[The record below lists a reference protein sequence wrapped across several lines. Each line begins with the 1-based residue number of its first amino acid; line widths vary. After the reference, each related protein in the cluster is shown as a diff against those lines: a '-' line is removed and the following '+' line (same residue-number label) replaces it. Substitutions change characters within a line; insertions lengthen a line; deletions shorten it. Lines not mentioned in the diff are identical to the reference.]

1 MLYMNAQ
8 PVLVLYTVYMY
19 VVQYLVQVYRCNT
32 SVNVSIKCCLNQ
44 PTCMLPESTYIQ
56 PANRTSVVSAL
67 NANGIDRH
75 SIDGFI
81 EK

>member
-1 MLYMNAQ
+1 
-8 PVLVLYTVYMY
+8 
-19 VVQYLVQVYRCNT
+19 
-32 SVNVSIKCCLNQ
+32 
-44 PTCMLPESTYIQ
+44 MLPESTYIQ

-75 SIDGFI
+75 SIDGLI